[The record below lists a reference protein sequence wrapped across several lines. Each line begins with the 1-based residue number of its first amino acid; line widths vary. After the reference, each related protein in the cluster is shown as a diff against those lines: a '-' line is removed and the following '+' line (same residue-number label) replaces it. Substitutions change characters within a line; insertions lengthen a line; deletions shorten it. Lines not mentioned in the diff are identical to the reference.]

1 MNEIEKALLESKSFQ
16 AIEGVLLEDRLIKL
30 QAVDV
35 LAMLYRKA
43 AIISYDTGMG
53 KTYLAAAVIR
63 MLLNQDS
70 SRKIIM
76 VIKKKQLTA
85 TPAKVKKNVGVEI
98 LATASDQK
106 SVAENILSN
115 KFLQYPVLMITHEC
129 LNNNVV
135 MRKLLEFRDKY
146 SCIIIDEAHNLNNLA
161 GASSAN
167 MLQGMCSGFEY
178 RFALTA
184 TPITTNVDQ
193 FARLAYIMDKDTY
206 PDYVKLSRAMKN
218 GSFSIKNDPFFFIS
232 RKYSDF
238 GIEMR
243 TVGYPLFIEPQY
255 NQIEASGA
263 DMFVKCKGPGAYNQ
277 ANALVDFIR
286 EHKGERGLVYINQHV
301 IREWVIRFLDNAGI
315 RYGCINGK
323 TSKLEDEKVMDRFN
337 NKHDLDVVITSVTEA
352 IDLDCDWVMFYEY
365 TVNVAQMIGRASRGL
380 KDKFLKVYFM
390 ITEDTGELRY
400 FYDNIYC
407 VSEIIQRVVGKRY
420 DAVFDVKLK
429 SGVSYDQY

>member
-1 MNEIEKALLESKSFQ
+1 MNEIESALLNAKSFQ
-16 AIEGVLLEDRLIKL
+16 AIETVLLEDRLIKL

-76 VIKKKQLTA
+76 VIKKKQLIA

-98 LATASDQK
+98 LATASDRE
-106 SVAENILSN
+106 SVERNILSD

-135 MRKLLEFRDKY
+135 MRKLLTYRSQY
-146 SCIIIDEAHNLNNLA
+146 CCIIIDEAHNLNNLA
-161 GASSAN
+161 GANSAN
-167 MLQGMCSGFEY
+167 MLQGMCSCFEY

-193 FARLAYIMDKDTY
+193 FARLAYIIDKDTY
-206 PDYVKLSRAMKN
+206 PNYTRLSRAMKN
-218 GSFSIKNDPFFFIS
+218 GSFSIRDDPFFFIS

-238 GIEMR
+238 DITMK
-243 TVGYPLFIEPQY
+243 TVGYPLFIEPQC
-255 NQIEASGA
+255 NQVNATGA
-263 DMFVKCKGPGAYNQ
+263 DMFIKCKGPGAYNQ
-277 ANALVDFIR
+277 ANALVNFIM
-286 EHKGERGLVYINQHV
+286 EHKNERGLIYINQHI
-301 IREWVIRFLDNAGI
+301 IREWVIRFLDKAEI

-323 TSKLEDEKVMDRFN
+323 TSKVEDDEVMDRFN
-337 NKHDLDVVITSVTEA
+337 NKKDLDVVITSVTEA

-390 ITEDTGELRY
+390 ITEDTGELQY
-400 FYDNIYC
+400 FYDNIYT
-407 VSEIIQRVVGKRY
+407 VSEVIQQVVGKRY

-429 SGVSYDQY
+429 SGVSYD